1 MDLTTAPG
9 YVAGFPDMLNLRE
22 LGGLTSADG
31 RTVRHGLFYRGSTL
45 ENLSD
50 EQKSLVDSFGLH
62 FMLDLRATGE
72 AEGKPDYLPD
82 GTEYLRVGGMYGS
95 EGLEIDFSPAG
106 IERMSHLI
114 EAQQD
119 NFIGSLYVSMMFDN
133 PALRALMRHLV
144 AGAVPMYFHC
154 SAGKDRTGVCA
165 ALLLSLLGVPDD
177 AIVQD
182 FLLTNEYRSSLINNP
197 PAQLP
202 PWMEKGDLDRW
213 RKANGVQEQ
222 NLRDA
227 LAAADEH
234 YGSRE
239 TYFEAEFGLDAAAV
253 VELRDRYLE

>member
-1 MDLTTAPG
+1 MDLTANPG
-9 YVAGFPDMLNLRE
+9 YVPGFPDMLNLRE
-22 LGGLTSADG
+22 LGGLASADG
-31 RTVRHGLFYRGSTL
+31 RTVRHGLLYRGSTL
-45 ENLSD
+45 ENLTD
-50 EQKSLVDSFGLH
+50 EQCALVDGLGLR
-62 FMLDLRATGE
+62 FMLDLRAAGE
-72 AEGKPDYLPD
+72 AEGRPDYLPD
-82 GTEYLRVGGMYGS
+82 GTEYLRIGGMYDS

-106 IERMSHLI
+106 IARMSHLI

-133 PALRALMRHLV
+133 PALRVLMERFT
-144 AGAVPMYFHC
+144 AGVVPMYFHC

-177 AIVQD
+177 TIVQE

-197 PAQLP
+197 PTQLP
-202 PWMEKGDLDRW
+202 PWMVEGDLDRW

-227 LAAADEH
+227 LAVADER

-239 TYFEAEFGLDAAAV
+239 AYFEAEFGLDAVAIAD
-253 VELRDRYLE
+253 LRDRYLE